1 MNEYYKKRYNISNYF
16 LNVDTDDYYNNNSMV
31 ILFIAITLIIYTI
44 YPIIFIIT
52 NKKTRAF
59 IKYLE
64 ENSGFPILSPSNK
77 VKKIR
82 SEERRVG
89 KECWKQCRSRW
100 SPYH

>member
-52 NKKTRAF
+52 NKNINATVLIYIIF
-59 IKYLE
+59 LIFY
-64 ENSGFPILSPSNK
+64 
-77 VKKIR
+77 
-82 SEERRVG
+82 
-89 KECWKQCRSRW
+89 
-100 SPYH
+100 